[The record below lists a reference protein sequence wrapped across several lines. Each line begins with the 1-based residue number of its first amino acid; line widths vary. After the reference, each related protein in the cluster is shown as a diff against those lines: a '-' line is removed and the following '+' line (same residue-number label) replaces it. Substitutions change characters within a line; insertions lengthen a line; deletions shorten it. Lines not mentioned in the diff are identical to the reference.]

1 MRNQQ
6 SANDLISISI
16 PPDFIDRLTETE
28 NPSAD
33 YALEPP
39 IEHPQRGFDDGF
51 LPARCDVPSEIA
63 CGPRCDEVCESIEK
77 DGKDDVS
84 KHV

>member
-1 MRNQQ
+1 MTPYNHIQP
-6 SANDLISISI
+6 S
-16 PPDFIDRLTETE
+16 PPAPPKFIDRLTETKK
-28 NPSAD
+28 PSVD

-39 IEHPQRGFDDGF
+39 IEYPQRGFYDGF
-51 LPARCDVPSEIA
+51 LPARCDVSCEIA
-63 CGPRCDEVCESIEK
+63 FGPRCDAVRESIEK